1 MMLESSSIFSIIL
14 ATIASI
20 AIGFAWYGPL
30 FGKAWAKE
38 QGWSDM
44 DMEKKKSEGGMG
56 KAYGLMTVGSL
67 LTAFVLS
74 QFTQVAGAVTLL
86 DGATIG
92 LWAWLGFA
100 VPLLLSS
107 VLWEGKSWRLYQIN
121 TGYQLVTMVVMGV
134 IVAMWG

>member
-1 MMLESSSIFSIIL
+1 
-14 ATIASI
+14 
-20 AIGFAWYGPL
+20 
-30 FGKAWAKE
+30 
-38 QGWSDM
+38 
-44 DMEKKKSEGGMG
+44 MG